1 MRKAILAYTT
11 TVEAAKTVGEIEAI
25 LASHGAKA
33 ILKEYDGEGLI
44 AALSFRMDSPR
55 GELEI
60 RIPIKIE
67 AILKIM
73 HKRYIARK
81 ISFRYAQ
88 RPQAVRIAWRI
99 AKAWLEV
106 QMAMLETEQAEIGE
120 IFLAH
125 LLTPTGQTFFQAI
138 TERNLLPVGRKE
150 QDKHDSN

>member
-1 MRKAILAYTT
+1 MRKAILNYTT
-11 TVEAAKTVGEIEAI
+11 TIEAAKTVGEIEAI

-33 ILKEYDGEGLI
+33 VLKEYDGESQI
-44 AALSFRMDSPR
+44 AALSFRVDSSH

-67 AILKIM
+67 AIMKIL
-73 HKRYIARK
+73 HKRYLAGKVTR
-81 ISFRYAQ
+81 RYTE

-99 AKAWLEV
+99 AKDWLEV

-125 LLTPTGQTFFQAI
+125 LLTPSGQTFFQAI
-138 TERNLLPVGRKE
+138 TERNLLPVGKKE
-150 QDKHDSN
+150 GAS